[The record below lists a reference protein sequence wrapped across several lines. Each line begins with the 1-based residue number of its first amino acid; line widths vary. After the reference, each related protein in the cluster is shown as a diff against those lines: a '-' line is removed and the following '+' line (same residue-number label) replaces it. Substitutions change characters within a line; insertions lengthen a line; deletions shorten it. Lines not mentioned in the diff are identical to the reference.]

1 LQLAIIA
8 FFKKKKKKKL
18 LIFCTLQIWR
28 ANVEREKYEKKK
40 NTTMFYG
47 LVACVDLQ
55 ESDDELVLRYIEDM
69 KQQF

>member
-1 LQLAIIA
+1 
-8 FFKKKKKKKL
+8 
-18 LIFCTLQIWR
+18 
-28 ANVEREKYEKKK
+28 VEREKNEKKK